1 MIKATFRLLSAALVM
16 VFMALPG
23 IIRAQDQNPMLQPLP
38 VDTAV
43 RIGKLPNG
51 LTYYIRH
58 NEYPKGQA
66 DFYIAQNVGSIL
78 EEDSQS
84 GLAHFL
90 EHMCF
95 NGTTNFPG
103 NLLRDWLESIG
114 VKFGAN
120 LNAYTGVDETVY
132 NISNVPVARES
143 VQDSCLLIL
152 HDWAND
158 LTLAPEEIDKE
169 RGVIHEEWRRSM
181 QGQMRILEKILPDLY
196 PDSKYGHRLPIG
208 KMEIVDNFPYQALR
222 DYYEKWY
229 RPDQQAV
236 IVVGDIDVDRI
247 EGKIKEMFSS
257 IEMPENAAERV
268 YTPVPDHKGTLYGI
282 GSDPEQK
289 NLVAQMMFIFDPIPA
304 ELKNTPAYFVNSY
317 IQAMIS
323 SMINNRLNEISS
335 RPDSPFAGAGIDF
348 GGYFLSSKVKD
359 AMSGSVASKNND
371 IILPLQALYRELLRA
386 QRGGFTQ
393 SEYDRARS
401 EYLSSFERIYNNR
414 ATRQTGSFVSEYVK
428 NFTDKEPLPSIETE
442 WALTQ
447 GIANNVPLD
456 LINRKMAEAVTPD
469 NRAVMVLM
477 PEAEGIT
484 VPTKEMIAE
493 ALAAVDAETIDAF
506 VDEVNSEPLI
516 PAAPVAGTV
525 VAATENPQFGTIDWT
540 LSNGAKVIVKPTK
553 FKEDEIIFSAYA
565 KGGYSDFSD
574 DYTNSILFMSTAL
587 PARGLGSYTNTDL
600 SKYTAGKQV
609 ALNCGFGN
617 YSRSFSGST
626 TPKDIETLME
636 LLYMNFK
643 DIEFTADEFAALQ
656 TAYSGFLA
664 NQEKSPEYIFQ
675 KNILATLYDSPR
687 AQMLNS
693 EVINKAS
700 REQTIEIAH
709 AMTANAADWTFVF
722 VGNVNPETLKPLVEK
737 YIASLPGDP
746 KTAVKK
752 VEKYNPALFMKG
764 GDKTDSFTAEMST
777 PQTQVAIIESG
788 DMEYTP
794 KNAMLAS
801 IAGQILTNRLIKTVR
816 EEMGAVY
823 SISASGSLERSGLNP
838 ASIVSQFPMKP
849 EMKEEVLSFIKG
861 QFKEME
867 SNVTAA
873 ELNPAKEYMVK
884 AFTAN
889 KELNGPWLSA
899 IVGTLSNGVDTFNG
913 NVDTVSSITPQ
924 DVMDFMKALNA
935 QGNYRV
941 LILDPEK

>member
-1 MIKATFRLLSAALVM
+1 
-16 VFMALPG
+16 
-23 IIRAQDQNPMLQPLP
+23 
-38 VDTAV
+38 
-43 RIGKLPNG
+43 
-51 LTYYIRH
+51 
-58 NEYPKGQA
+58 
-66 DFYIAQNVGSIL
+66 
-78 EEDSQS
+78 
-84 GLAHFL
+84 
-90 EHMCF
+90 
-95 NGTTNFPG
+95 
-103 NLLRDWLESIG
+103 
-114 VKFGAN
+114 
-120 LNAYTGVDETVY
+120 
-132 NISNVPVARES
+132 
-143 VQDSCLLIL
+143 
-152 HDWAND
+152 
-158 LTLAPEEIDKE
+158 
-169 RGVIHEEWRRSM
+169 
-181 QGQMRILEKILPDLY
+181 
-196 PDSKYGHRLPIG
+196 
-208 KMEIVDNFPYQALR
+208 
-222 DYYEKWY
+222 
-229 RPDQQAV
+229 
-236 IVVGDIDVDRI
+236 
-247 EGKIKEMFSS
+247 
-257 IEMPENAAERV
+257 
-268 YTPVPDHKGTLYGI
+268 
-282 GSDPEQK
+282 
-289 NLVAQMMFIFDPIPA
+289 
-304 ELKNTPAYFVNSY
+304 
-317 IQAMIS
+317 
-323 SMINNRLNEISS
+323 
-335 RPDSPFAGAGIDF
+335 
-348 GGYFLSSKVKD
+348 
-359 AMSGSVASKNND
+359 
-371 IILPLQALYRELLRA
+371 
-386 QRGGFTQ
+386 
-393 SEYDRARS
+393 
-401 EYLSSFERIYNNR
+401 
-414 ATRQTGSFVSEYVK
+414 
-428 NFTDKEPLPSIETE
+428 
-442 WALTQ
+442 
-447 GIANNVPLD
+447 
-456 LINRKMAEAVTPD
+456 
-469 NRAVMVLM
+469 
-477 PEAEGIT
+477 
-484 VPTKEMIAE
+484 
-493 ALAAVDAETIDAF
+493 
-506 VDEVNSEPLI
+506 
-516 PAAPVAGTV
+516 
-525 VAATENPQFGTIDWT
+525 
-540 LSNGAKVIVKPTK
+540 
-553 FKEDEIIFSAYA
+553 
-565 KGGYSDFSD
+565 
-574 DYTNSILFMSTAL
+574 
-587 PARGLGSYTNTDL
+587 
-600 SKYTAGKQV
+600 
-609 ALNCGFGN
+609 
-617 YSRSFSGST
+617 
-626 TPKDIETLME
+626 
-636 LLYMNFK
+636 MNFK

-941 LILDPEK
+941 LILDPAK